1 MNNLM
6 LTVALAGE
14 VVEGEFIPYEELDY
28 RTWVCE
34 HCGERFLN
42 ETQAF
47 EFEGEYW
54 CEECYDE
61 DTFECERCGERH
73 LVEDAYSVRVGRYS
87 WESWCDDCYQW
98 NGYFCED
105 CDEYMSEDYAYRTA
119 DDRMVCG
126 ACIEDNYTECDECGE
141 YVPNDSITEC
151 ANGNYV
157 CDDCL
162 AEYYTFCDECNEWVR
177 NEEYDEAEGM
187 CMDCAQNTE
196 RFVRETIDALTSE
209 NDTIEP
215 TDGDEIIDSDTEP
228 RSSNAIV
235 RPYHSRPTLNWILSA
250 GQRELA
256 RNGGFV
262 ARAGVGVELEVD
274 GNGSSPS
281 NRQKQRA
288 LNKIDRIAG
297 DRVYFNADCSLRNN
311 GFEIITKPLSFE
323 AFYETPWR
331 DIMKACSENGYSS
344 HDAGTCGLHFHFSRE
359 LFGIDTETQDDNI
372 SKLVQFFEFYW
383 DDMVKVSRRE
393 GNQLRWCGKKGY
405 ISKKKIKDYVKRK
418 WGGHDEAINNGNT
431 YTVEIRI
438 MRGTLNFKSF
448 MACFDVCKT
457 LVENCTTVDWGDVS
471 EPDEMLKGIKVETAN
486 YLINRGAF
494 LETARRAQSGLL

>member
-14 VVEGEFIPYEELDY
+14 VVEGVFIPYEELDE
-28 RTWVCE
+28 RTWVCD

-42 ETQAF
+42 DTDYF
-47 EFEGEYW
+47 EFNGEMW

-73 LVEDAYSVRVGRYS
+73 LMEDSYSVRTSRWD
-87 WESWCDDCYQW
+87 WESWCEDCVDY
-98 NGYFCED
+98 YAYYCED
-105 CDEYMSEDYAYRTA
+105 CEERVSEDYITRTY
-119 DDRMVCG
+119 DDRYVCD

-162 AEYYTFCDECNEWVR
+162 AEYYTYCDECNEYVR

-196 RFVRETIDALTSE
+196 RFVRETIDALTGG
-209 NDTIEP
+209 DTVEP
-215 TDGDEIIDSDTEP
+215 ASADDIIDSDTEP
-228 RSSNAIV
+228 RSSNAVV
-235 RPYHSRPTLNWILSA
+235 RPYHSRPYLNWILSA
-250 GQRELA
+250 GQRELV
-256 RNGGFV
+256 RNGGLV
-262 ARAGVGVELEVD
+262 AHAGVGVELEVD
-274 GNGSSPS
+274 GNGSSPTG
-281 NRQKQRA
+281 RQKQRA

-297 DRVYFNADCSLRNN
+297 DRVYFNADCSLTHN
-311 GFEIITKPLSFE
+311 GFEIITKPLTLE
-323 AFYETPWR
+323 AFYEMPWR

-359 LFGIDTETQDDNI
+359 LFGDTTEIQDDNI

-471 EPDEMLKGIKVETAN
+471 EPDEMLKGIQVETAN
-486 YLINRGAF
+486 YLVNKGAF